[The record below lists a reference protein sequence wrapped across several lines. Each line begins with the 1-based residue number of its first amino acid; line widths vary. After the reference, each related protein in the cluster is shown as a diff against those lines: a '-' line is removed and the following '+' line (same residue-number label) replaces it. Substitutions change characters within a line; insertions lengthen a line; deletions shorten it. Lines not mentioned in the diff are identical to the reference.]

1 MEYELKISVTKN
13 DFATFAREAILRRKI
28 NKVFGSAVLLILT
41 VHTGSA
47 IYFRSLPAEHA
58 LSILPMALITAFYFA
73 YLYLLIPFIY
83 MRAYKSD
90 KIVQEEQ
97 TMRLKEDGIELSTAR
112 TYARFTLEDFYRI
125 GFGKKIIAVYVS
137 AQKALLIPR
146 HCFTTAEEEK
156 AVTEFIQAHYMKNNK
171 TKQ

>member
-1 MEYELKISVTKN
+1 MEYELKINVTKN
-13 DFATFAREAILRRKI
+13 DFAAFAREAILRSKI

-83 MRAYKSD
+83 ARLQVRQNCAGRADNAPKRRRHRTFD
-90 KIVQEEQ
+90 
-97 TMRLKEDGIELSTAR
+97 STDVR
-112 TYARFTLEDFYRI
+112 PLYA
-125 GFGKKIIAVYVS
+125 
-137 AQKALLIPR
+137 
-146 HCFTTAEEEK
+146 
-156 AVTEFIQAHYMKNNK
+156 
-171 TKQ
+171 